1 MIKQC
6 QNENVS
12 DWCGSNAPPSL
23 ESLCSLIEELIATI
37 RNDQPARSDWLT
49 VEDVANELKIS
60 RNRVYEIIRSG
71 EIETV
76 NLAENGSQKNHYRI
90 KQESLDEYL
99 EAKRVVPIFKTYK
112 KKGSMNHVPK
122 VPNRLRI

>member
-12 DWCGSNAPPSL
+12 HCSGSNAPQNL
-23 ESLCSLIEELIATI
+23 EGLCSQIGELIATL
-37 RNDQPARSDWLT
+37 RHNQPTPSGWLD
-49 VEDVANELKIS
+49 VQDVAKELKIS

-71 EIETV
+71 EIEAV

-90 KQESLDEYL
+90 KREYLDEYL
-99 EAKRVVPIFKTYK
+99 EAKRVVPLSKAIR